1 MVPYEVSWGMP
12 DELAENLSGKE
23 VMTSNGT
30 YIGVLHNIEMNVKTG
45 TISDLF
51 VSPYEDVDTENHR
64 FETVEDDGELTFNV
78 PVSRVQSVDDCI
90 VVQQ

>member
-1 MVPYEVSWGMP
+1 MP

-51 VSPYEDVDTENHR
+51 VSPYDDVDTDKHR
-64 FETVEDDGELTFNV
+64 FETAEDDGERKFNI
-78 PVSRVQSVDDCI
+78 PVSRVRSVDDCI
-90 VVQQ
+90 VVEQ

>member
-1 MVPYEVSWGMP
+1 MP

-30 YIGVLHNIEMNVKTG
+30 YIGVLHNVQMNTKTG
-45 TISDLF
+45 AIGDLF
-51 VSPYEDVDTENHR
+51 VSPFDDVETDRHR
-64 FETVEDDGELTFNV
+64 FPTTETDGEETFSI
-78 PVSRVQSVDDCI
+78 PVSDVRSVDDCI

>member
-1 MVPYEVSWGMP
+1 MP

-30 YIGVLHNIEMNVKTG
+30 YIGVLHNIQMDLKTG
-45 TISDLF
+45 AIGDLF
-51 VSPYEDVDTENHR
+51 VSPFDDVSVEQHR
-64 FETVEDDGELTFNV
+64 FETTQDDGETKFSI
-78 PVSRVQSVDDCI
+78 PVSRVKSVDDCV

>member
-1 MVPYEVSWGMP
+1 MP

-30 YIGVLHNIEMNVKTG
+30 YIGVLHNIEMNVKNGSIT
-45 TISDLF
+45 DLL
-51 VSPYEDVDTENHR
+51 VSPYEDVNPDQVG
-64 FETVEDDGELTFNV
+64 FETSEEDSEETFNV
-78 PVSRVQSVDDCI
+78 PVSRVRNVDDAI